1 MWRASQPE
9 LNENGSDRGLMR
21 RSVWILVLCIVT
33 LNLPVILVAQVPPD
47 VPAKVDPDDLFAQAR
62 RLAFS
67 GRREEARKICI
78 AILERAPAYDDVRT
92 LLGRLYSWDQQY
104 DQAERELKR
113 VLDSNPTH
121 LDARKALIDVELWSE
136 HPYAALR
143 IADAGLAGSP
153 DDQELLYKKARA
165 LKVLGNNT
173 AAAETARQILRV
185 NPANKEARILLSD
198 VEELIRRFQA
208 KVEYAQDRFD
218 KTFDPWHL
226 MSVSLSRRQAS
237 GTVIG
242 RINLAR
248 RFGQTATQYE
258 MDVYPKF
265 GRGVYAYLNGG
276 YSDSSI
282 FPKIRAGAELYTGLP
297 KGLEASIGARLL
309 RFTSSSVTIYT
320 GSLGL
325 YVGNYWI
332 SLRPYVTPGSIGSSI
347 SGSLS
352 VRRYLGGADSY
363 VGVQVGAG
371 SQPDERYS
379 TLEFFR
385 LRSQRAGLEL
395 QKRIG
400 DGVGL
405 LTSLGFENQQL
416 GPGDS
421 RRRITFGAGISKRF

>member
-1 MWRASQPE
+1 M
-9 LNENGSDRGLMR
+9 
-21 RSVWILVLCIVT
+21 LVLALCITT
-33 LNLPVILVAQVPPD
+33 LNLPALLFAQVQTN
-47 VPAKVDPDDLFAQAR
+47 VPAGVDPDDLFAQAR

-67 GRREEARKICI
+67 GRREEARKICVS
-78 AILERAPAYDDVRT
+78 ILEGAPAYEDVRT
-92 LLGRLYSWDQQY
+92 LLGRLYAWDHQY

-113 VLDSNPTH
+113 VLDSNPGH
-121 LDARKALIDVELWSE
+121 LDARKALIDVELWSDQ
-136 HPYAALR
+136 PDAALR
-143 IADAGLAGSP
+143 TADAGLAGSP

-165 LKVLGNNT
+165 LKMLGNNT
-173 AAAETARQILRV
+173 AAAETARQILRL
-185 NPANKEARILLSD
+185 NPASKEARTLLSD

-208 KVEYAQDRFD
+208 RVEYTQDRFD

-226 MSVSLSRRQAS
+226 VSVSLSRRQAF

-242 RINLAR
+242 RVNLAR
-248 RFGQTATQYE
+248 RFGQTAAQYE

-265 GRGVYAYLNGG
+265 GKGVYAYLNGG
-276 YSDSSI
+276 YSDSPI

-297 KGLEASIGARLL
+297 KGFEASFGARRL

-332 SLRPYVTPGSIGSSI
+332 SLRPYVTPGSTGSSV

-352 VRRYLGGADSY
+352 VRRYLEGADSY

-371 SQPDERYS
+371 SAPDERYS
-379 TLEFFR
+379 TLEFYR
-385 LRSQRAGLEL
+385 LKSQRAGLDI

-400 DGVGL
+400 NGVGL
-405 LTSLGFENQQL
+405 LTSFGFENQQL
-416 GPGDS
+416 DQGDS
-421 RRRITFGAGISKRF
+421 RKAFTFSAGISKRF